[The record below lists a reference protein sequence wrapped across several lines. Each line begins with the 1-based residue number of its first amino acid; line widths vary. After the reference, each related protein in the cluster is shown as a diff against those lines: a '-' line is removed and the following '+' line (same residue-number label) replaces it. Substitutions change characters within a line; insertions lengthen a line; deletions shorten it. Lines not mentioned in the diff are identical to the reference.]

1 MGVYFSSYPLAI
13 SWLVA
18 GLWDMDTLILVVP
31 AVTNSF
37 STAPVASN
45 ADFSG
50 HFKSTVISILLKTY
64 TKNIY

>member
-13 SWLVA
+13 IWLVA

-31 AVTNSF
+31 AITNPL

-45 ADFSG
+45 ADFSD
-50 HFKSTVISILLKTY
+50 HFKSV
-64 TKNIY
+64 